1 MNIETQKR
9 FLIRIGFWAV
19 VILLVIL
26 CLKYVLPFLLPFVV
40 AFLIAALLNKPI
52 MLLAEKLNGKRV
64 VPAILMTL
72 LFYVAAAALFSLLGL
87 RVFMYVWETVRAL
100 PQLYRN
106 TLEPALETMFSSL
119 EVYLD
124 ELDPAVVTAL
134 TDNMNSALGSL
145 GSFVTNASVRI
156 ISYISGIAA
165 AVPGSFL
172 NVIITIIVT
181 FFLAID
187 YPKVTGFILRQLPE
201 KADFYI
207 GEVRDYVG
215 GTLLKCLASY
225 ALILCIT
232 FLEIS
237 VGLTVL
243 RVPNAILIALCIAV
257 FDILPVLGTGG
268 IMIPWGIISL
278 IMGKWVLG
286 LGLLALYL
294 IITVIRNIIEPK
306 IVGHQVGLHPVV
318 TLLSMLAGLQLF
330 GIIGLFGF
338 PITLSL
344 LKNLNDRGV
353 IHILK

>member
-40 AFLIAALLNKPI
+40 AFLIAALLNRPI
-52 MLLAEKLNGKRV
+52 MFLAEKLNGKRV

-134 TDNMNSALGSL
+134 MDNMNSALGSL

-156 ISYISGIAA
+156 ISYIYGIAA

>member
-40 AFLIAALLNKPI
+40 AFLIAALLNRPI
-52 MLLAEKLNGKRV
+52 MFLAEKLNGKRV

-134 TDNMNSALGSL
+134 MDNMNSALGSL
-145 GSFVTNASVRI
+145 GSFVTNASMRI
-156 ISYISGIAA
+156 ISYISGVAA

>member
-52 MLLAEKLNGKRV
+52 MFLAEKLNGKRV

-87 RVFMYVWETVRAL
+87 RVFMFVWETVRAL

-134 TDNMNSALGSL
+134 MDNMNSALGSL

-318 TLLSMLAGLQLF
+318 TLFSMLAGLQLF

>member
-40 AFLIAALLNKPI
+40 AFLIAALLNRPI
-52 MLLAEKLNGKRV
+52 MFLAEKLNGKRV

-72 LFYVAAAALFSLLGL
+72 LFYVAAAALFSFLGL
-87 RVFMYVWETVRAL
+87 RVFMFVWETVRAL

>member
-87 RVFMYVWETVRAL
+87 RVFMFVWETVRAL

-134 TDNMNSALGSL
+134 MDNMNSALGSL

-156 ISYISGIAA
+156 ISYISGVAA

>member
-40 AFLIAALLNKPI
+40 AFLIAALLNRPI
-52 MLLAEKLNGKRV
+52 MFLAEKLNGKRV

-87 RVFMYVWETVRAL
+87 RVFMFVWETVRAL

-134 TDNMNSALGSL
+134 MDNMNSALGSL

-156 ISYISGIAA
+156 ISYISGVAA

-225 ALILCIT
+225 ALILCIA

>member
-40 AFLIAALLNKPI
+40 AFLIAALLNRPI
-52 MLLAEKLNGKRV
+52 MFLAEKLNGKRV

-87 RVFMYVWETVRAL
+87 RVFMFVWETVRAL

-134 TDNMNSALGSL
+134 MDNMNSALGSL

-156 ISYISGIAA
+156 ISYISGVAA

-268 IMIPWGIISL
+268 IMIPWAIISL

>member
-87 RVFMYVWETVRAL
+87 RVFMFVWETVRAL

-156 ISYISGIAA
+156 ISYISGVAA

-286 LGLLALYL
+286 LGLLVLYV

>member
-40 AFLIAALLNKPI
+40 AFLIAALLNRPI
-52 MLLAEKLNGKRV
+52 MFLAEKLNGKRV

-87 RVFMYVWETVRAL
+87 RVFMFVWETVRAL

-134 TDNMNSALGSL
+134 MDNMNSALGSL

-278 IMGKWVLG
+278 IVGKWVLG